1 MPTLF
6 SKLPILKSTLMNM
19 KSLFK
24 LLYSRVDI
32 LFITKVSSSHL
43 FPLRAAQMGWKYICV
58 LQMPRVI
65 QYLLCC

>member
-6 SKLPILKSTLMNM
+6 SKPNCPEIYSYEHEIP
-19 KSLFK
+19 FK
-24 LLYSRVDI
+24 LLYSRVHI